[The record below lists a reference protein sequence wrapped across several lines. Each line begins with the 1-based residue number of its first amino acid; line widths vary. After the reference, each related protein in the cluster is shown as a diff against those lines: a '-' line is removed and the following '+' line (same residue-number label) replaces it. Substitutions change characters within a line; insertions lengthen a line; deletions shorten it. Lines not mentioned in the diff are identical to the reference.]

1 MAFAIKIRSAPG
13 SLICAEYECTQH
25 GRFAID
31 VPRDDNGDPPA
42 EVRCPFESSI
52 GILMPNGETKTLQCG
67 CDAEWRISSPFGR
80 VQRVTAAR
88 RGKDP
93 EPPPGTV
100 DWRSLADGQDVD
112 EWRAIER
119 KKTTAMAHDLA
130 RKRFV
135 G

>member
-13 SLICAEYECTQH
+13 ALICAEYECTQH
-25 GRFAID
+25 GRFALD
-31 VPRDDNGDPPA
+31 VPRDENGDPPA
-42 EVRCPFESSI
+42 EVRCPFESPLWGSYR
-52 GILMPNGETKTLQCG
+52 EQSVQCAEV
-67 CDAEWRISSPFGR
+67 AEWRISSPFGR

-93 EPPPGTV
+93 DPPPGTV
-100 DWRSLADGQDVD
+100 NWRALADGQDVD
-112 EWRAIER
+112 EWSAIER
-119 KKTTAMAHDLA
+119 KKTTSMAHNLA